1 MKKSELSAKAK
12 AGGITTMDCS
22 SGVLRRCLTYSILL
36 ESKLKNKHDG
46 TVKNAVIQDIKNGM
60 TIEQVVKK
68 YDVSEYYVKLW
79 TREIYK
85 KVDLDNY
92 VRRRYKYIAVAAREK
107 IEYQLGNCMS
117 EEDFVSEESWE
128 KFDEVL
134 KQAIYDFAKELIKMN

>member
-1 MKKSELSAKAK
+1 M
-12 AGGITTMDCS
+12 
-22 SGVLRRCLTYSILL
+22 
-36 ESKLKNKHDG
+36 KNKHDG